1 MASTNFNVK
10 LHFLKY
16 PLKIIYY
23 KSLSTGIIPKQL
35 KVSLTTPIH
44 KNEDE
49 TLFSNYRPTAVLPCF
64 SKLLEKLM

>member
-1 MASTNFNVK
+1 MAFTNFNVK

-23 KSLSTGIIPKQL
+23 KSLSTGIIPEL
-35 KVSLTTPIH
+35 KDSLTTPIH